1 MAIPSVVALPEPELT
16 VTDLK
21 NWVYCPRV
29 PYYMAFAPHRPTTF
43 KMEAGRGA
51 HVHVTD
57 LEDRRSLRA
66 YGLTEG
72 ERMFGVKLRSARLG
86 LVGWLDMVILTPQAA
101 MPVEF
106 KTTAGVSLNHR
117 LQLTASGLLVEE
129 RWGRPVERGY
139 IYLIPSRRAQTV
151 VFTDELRQQVV
162 TALAELRT
170 ALRTEAK
177 PPPTRQRAKC
187 ADCEFRRYCADLG

>member
-1 MAIPSVVALPEPELT
+1 MATPLVSAASEPELT

-29 PYYMAFAPHRPTTF
+29 PYYMTFLPHRPTTF
-43 KMEAGRGA
+43 KMDAGHDAHA
-51 HVHVTD
+51 HVAD

-72 ERMFGVKLRSARLG
+72 ERLFGVKLRSARLG
-86 LVGWLDMVILTPQAA
+86 LVGWLDMAILTPHHAH
-101 MPVEF
+101 PVEF
-106 KTTAGVSLNHR
+106 KTTTSLGHNHK
-117 LQLTASGLLVEE
+117 LQLTAYALLVEE
-129 RWGRPVERGY
+129 RWARPVERGY
-139 IYLIPSRRAQTV
+139 IYLIPTRRAQPV
-151 VFTDELRQQVV
+151 VFTDDLRQEVI

-177 PPPTRQRAKC
+177 PPPTRHRAKC
-187 ADCEFRRYCADLG
+187 ADCEYRRYCADLG